1 VRLVRGGSTEGWAAL
16 VADLFIVRL
25 KAHPAMRICLPT
37 GLTPVPIY
45 DRIAEAVAAGQVSFA
60 RAEVFLLD
68 EFGGVDAGDPGRCD
82 QMLER
87 FLLSR
92 IDLPSARFH
101 RLDLSGDIDAACRAY
116 EAAIGDGCDLTLLGI
131 GTNGHVGMNEP
142 GAPADGLTRRVTLAP
157 DTIAASARYFA
168 HDRLPTWGVT
178 MGLGTLR
185 RSREIWI
192 LATGAGKA
200 AIVRQALHGPV
211 TTAVP
216 ATQLREHS
224 SVLLIADDE
233 AAAGV

>member
-1 VRLVRGGSTEGWAAL
+1 VRLVRGGPTEAWAAL
-16 VADLFIVRL
+16 VAGLFIVRL
-25 KAHPAMRICLPT
+25 KAHPAMRVCLPT

-60 RAEVFLLD
+60 RAQVFLLD
-68 EFGGVDAGDPGRCD
+68 EFGGVDPGDPGRCD

-101 RLDLSGDIDAACRAY
+101 RLDLTGDIDAACRAY
-116 EAAIGDGCDLTLLGI
+116 EAAIGEGCDLTLLGI

-142 GAPADGLTRRVTLAP
+142 GSTADSLTRRVTLAP
-157 DTIAASARYFA
+157 DTIAASARYFG

-185 RSREIWI
+185 RSHEIWI

-200 AIVRQALHGPV
+200 PIVRQALHGPV